1 MLRQYIDKCTGR
13 VSVLITSRNCLTNV
27 MLYQCRHEPI
37 LEYQLTH
44 TMNIPDSPYKRVVI
58 IGGGFAGMTLAQKL
72 RREKLQVVIID
83 KFNHHTFQPLLY
95 QVATAGLEPNS
106 VAYPLRKVFQ
116 KAKNV
121 SVRICKLQKVYPAQQ
136 RIETS
141 IGSLDYDYLVIA
153 TGSAAQFFNFNPA
166 HLLPLKSVAN
176 ALDIRNLILQR
187 LERASTTTDPDKRR
201 RLLNWVV
208 VGGGPT
214 GVEMAGAFGEM
225 KKFIIPT
232 DYPDIESEEVR
243 ILLYEG
249 GPRLLAGMSDHAG
262 RKAKKYLEQLGVE
275 VHLDTRLEHFD
286 GRTLHVGD
294 GTTLETEQLIWGAGV
309 SGAAPDG
316 FVSEI
321 LTKDKRV
328 RVNTYNQ
335 VQGYHNIFAIGDVAH
350 METEDYPD
358 GHPMLA
364 QVALQQGTLLASNLP
379 RLVAGQSLEAF
390 DYLDKGVLA
399 TVGRNRGVGDIKGIK
414 VGGFIG
420 WF

>member
-1 MLRQYIDKCTGR
+1 
-13 VSVLITSRNCLTNV
+13 
-27 MLYQCRHEPI
+27 
-37 LEYQLTH
+37 
-44 TMNIPDSPYKRVVI
+44 
-58 IGGGFAGMTLAQKL
+58 MTLAQKL

-379 RLVAGQSLEAF
+379 RLVAGQ
-390 DYLDKGVLA
+390 
-399 TVGRNRGVGDIKGIK
+399 
-414 VGGFIG
+414 
-420 WF
+420 